1 MSNKDMISKA
11 FASLKAPE
19 DTLERINE
27 KVKKDTNQKG
37 NLRYKR
43 LTLVLA
49 AVLVLALGTMGVY
62 AAGGFQLG
70 KIFARGNILDADG
83 NVVLEQDGSA
93 DTDDG
98 SAADGAIVISAPFA
112 AVSPLTQVHHDGI
125 DFMAEKGT
133 PVLAAAAGEV
143 VTADFD
149 PQYGYHVILQHEGGY
164 TTLYAH
170 LGELR
175 TEAGTSVEAGTEIGT
190 VGSTGLSTG
199 PHLHLELRKDG
210 QPVNPADYWG

>member
-27 KVKKDTNQKG
+27 KVKKDTHQKG

-70 KIFARGNILDADG
+70 KIFARGDILDADG
-83 NVVLEQDGSA
+83 NVVLEQEGPD
-93 DTDDG
+93 
-98 SAADGAIVISAPFA
+98 AADDSSAGGFVISAPFA
-112 AVSPLTQVHHDGI
+112 AENPVTHVHHDGI
-125 DFMAEKGT
+125 DFIAEAGT

-143 VTADFD
+143 VTAEFD
-149 PQYGYHVILQHEGGY
+149 PKYGYHVILQHDSSY

-170 LGELR
+170 LSELR
-175 TEAGTSVEAGTEIGT
+175 VAAGDIAEAGTEIGT

-210 QPVNPADYWG
+210 QPVDPADYWG